1 MINRYNNSGRIHMQN
16 TDTTKY
22 IIHSK
27 INADGV
33 IERPDIVGAIFGQTE
48 GLLGADL
55 DLRDL
60 QKTGRIGR
68 IEVMVTAKGGKTKG
82 NIFVPSSLDKVET
95 SILAASLETIDRV
108 GPCSAKIEVFQVEDV
123 RAVKR
128 KKIIERAK
136 LIFTKMFDETVPESQ
151 ELADEVRQ
159 SVRVDE
165 LTYYGKSRIPCGPN
179 VLNSDAIIILEGRA
193 DILNLLRYGIKNT
206 ICVGGTNI
214 PPEVAELTKKKTVT
228 AFTDGDRGG
237 ELIIRELL
245 QVADIDYVARA
256 PDGKCVEDLVQK
268 EIIRALRRK
277 VPVEQIIEKYGIQ
290 ERENEDSA
298 CRLERVSKRKIRAPE
313 IVPRIA
319 EKKLHKRVKVHRV
332 SPKADIHEEEFP
344 EEMEETGP
352 ERAPE
357 KIFEK
362 VTERIPERPAEKTSA
377 AAERVEAR
385 TSVAKPAVMARA
397 VPATRVTRGKAAA
410 EKGPAVK
417 VPGGEAVRVSPA
429 PARQAPAP
437 VSPEAIRFRPHVD
450 ALKGTLTARILDSDD
465 KVIEEIAVRDLASR
479 LKNYRDNVKSVV
491 FDGVI
496 TQRLVDIAS
505 SNEIKNLIGVKIGN
519 IAKVPADM
527 EVLTSSML

>member
-1 MINRYNNSGRIHMQN
+1 MQN

-27 INADGV
+27 IAADGV

-108 GPCSAKIEVFQVEDV
+108 GPCSARIEVFQIEDV

-151 ELADEVRQ
+151 ELSDEVRQ

-165 LTYYGKSRIPCGPN
+165 LTYYGKSRIPAGPN
-179 VLNSDAIIILEGRA
+179 VVNSDAIIIVEGRA

-277 VPVEQIIEKYGIQ
+277 VPVEQIVEKYGIQ
-290 ERENEDSA
+290 EREVDEGA
-298 CRLERVSKRKIRAPE
+298 CRLERIPKRKIRAPE
-313 IVPRIA
+313 IVPGA
-319 EKKLHKRVKVHRV
+319 ADKKLHKRVKVHRV
-332 SPKADIHEEEFP
+332 SSMPDLYEEEIS
-344 EEMEETGP
+344 EEELEEAG
-352 ERAPE
+352 PE

-362 VTERIPERPAEKTSA
+362 VSERVNGKITEKIPEKTFEKVFEKSPLILEQAEVKSI
-377 AAERVEAR
+377 
-385 TSVAKPAVMARA
+385 VAKPPVSARGA
-397 VPATRVTRGKAAA
+397 PATRVPRGKPQDN
-410 EKGPAVK
+410 KISPVK
-417 VPGGEAVRVSPA
+417 VTGSEAVRVSAA
-429 PARQAPAP
+429 PVKVAP
-437 VSPEAIRFRPHVD
+437 VSSPEAVRFRPHAE
-450 ALKGTLTARILDSDD
+450 ALKGTLTARILDPQD

-479 LKNYRDNVKSVV
+479 LKAYKDNVLSVV

-505 SNEIKNLIGVKIGN
+505 SNSIKNLIGVKIGN
-519 IAKVPADM
+519 IAKIPTDM
-527 EVLTSSML
+527 EILTSGML

>member
-1 MINRYNNSGRIHMQN
+1 MQN

-68 IEVMVTAKGGKTKG
+68 IEVLVTAKGGKTKG

-108 GPCSAKIEVFQVEDV
+108 GPCSAKIEVSQVEDV

-165 LTYYGKSRIPCGPN
+165 LTYYGKSKIPCGPN
-179 VLNSDAIIILEGRA
+179 VLNSDAIIIVEGRA

-214 PPEVAELTKKKTVT
+214 PPEVADLTKKKTVT

-237 ELIIRELL
+237 ELIVRELL

-290 ERENEDSA
+290 EREVEEDA
-298 CRLERVSKRKIRAPE
+298 CRVERIPKRKNRAPE
-313 IVPRIA
+313 VVPRIA
-319 EKKLHKRVKVHRV
+319 ETKLHKRVKIHRV
-332 SPKADIHEEEFP
+332 SPKSDFYGEKLQKEDVIEGE
-344 EEMEETGP
+344 GYG
-352 ERAPE
+352 
-357 KIFEK
+357 KIFEEGHEK
-362 VTERIPERPAEKTSA
+362 IPEKLPKKTFEKVYGKDFPVTEQVETRPVVANSTVLSRPSQK
-377 AAERVEAR
+377 AR
-385 TSVAKPAVMARA
+385 TL
-397 VPATRVTRGKAAA
+397 RGKSPNDKVSAM
-410 EKGPAVK
+410 K

-429 PARQAPAP
+429 PARIAS
-437 VSPEAIRFRPHVD
+437 VSPEALRFRPHVE
-450 ALKGTLTARILDSDD
+450 ALKGTLTARILDPED
-465 KVIEEIAVRDLASR
+465 KVVEEIAVRDLASR
-479 LKNYRDNVKSVV
+479 LKAYKDDVLSVV

-505 SNEIKNLIGVKIGN
+505 SNAIKSLIGIKIGN
-519 IAKVPADM
+519 IAKIPADM
-527 EVLTSSML
+527 EILTSKML

>member
-1 MINRYNNSGRIHMQN
+1 MQN

-179 VLNSDAIIILEGRA
+179 VLNSDAIIIVEGRA
-193 DILNLLRYGIKNT
+193 DILSLLRYGIKNT

-277 VPVEQIIEKYGIQ
+277 VPVEQIIEKYGLQ
-290 ERENEDSA
+290 ERQGEEEA
-298 CRLERVSKRKIRAPE
+298 CRIERSSKRKMRAPE
-313 IVPRIA
+313 VVPRIA

-332 SPKADIHEEEFP
+332 SSKSDLYEEEP
-344 EEMEETGP
+344 LEEET
-352 ERAPE
+352 EEVISEKAFEKIPE
-357 KIFEK
+357 KVPEKTFEK
-362 VTERIPERPAEKTSA
+362 VSERVPVMAEKVEARHVVAKPPASSRAVTATRVPRGKPPAEKVS
-377 AAERVEAR
+377 
-385 TSVAKPAVMARA
+385 
-397 VPATRVTRGKAAA
+397 
-410 EKGPAVK
+410 AVK

-429 PARQAPAP
+429 PVKTVP
-437 VSPEAIRFRPHVD
+437 VSSPEAVRFRPHVE
-450 ALKGTLTARILDSDD
+450 ALKGTLTARILDSED
-465 KVIEEIAVRDLASR
+465 KVIEEIAVRDLATR
-479 LKNYRDNVKSVV
+479 LKTYKDNIRSVV

-505 SNEIKNLIGVKIGN
+505 SNAIKNLIGVKIGN

>member
-1 MINRYNNSGRIHMQN
+1 MQN

-237 ELIIRELL
+237 ELIVRELL

-290 ERENEDSA
+290 EKEIEDSA
-298 CRLERVSKRKIRAPE
+298 CRLERVSKRKMRTPE

-332 SPKADIHEEEFP
+332 SPKAEIHEEEFP
-344 EEMEETGP
+344 EEIEEKGP
-352 ERAPE
+352 EKAPE
-357 KIFEK
+357 KVFEK
-362 VTERIPERPAEKTSA
+362 VTERIPERHAEKTPAPAEK
-377 AAERVEAR
+377 VEAR
-385 TSVAKPAVMARA
+385 LVSKPAVMARA
-397 VPATRVTRGKAAA
+397 VPVTRVPRGKPAA
-410 EKGPAVK
+410 EKGQVVK

-429 PARQAPAP
+429 PARPVPAP
-437 VSPEAIRFRPHVD
+437 ISPEAARFRPHVD
-450 ALKGTLTARILDSDD
+450 ALKGTLTARILDSED

-505 SNEIKNLIGVKIGN
+505 SNAIKNLIGVKIGN
-519 IAKVPADM
+519 LAKVPADM

>member
-1 MINRYNNSGRIHMQN
+1 MQN

-22 IIHSK
+22 IIHAK

-136 LIFTKMFDETVPESQ
+136 IIFTKMFDETVPESQ

-179 VLNSDAIIILEGRA
+179 VLNSDAIIIVEGRA

-256 PDGKCVEDLVQK
+256 PDGKGVEDLVQK
-268 EIIRALRRK
+268 EIIRTLRRK

-290 ERENEDSA
+290 EKEVEEGTS
-298 CRLERVSKRKIRAPE
+298 RLERISKRKMRAPE
-313 IVPRIA
+313 VVPRIA

-332 SPKADIHEEEFP
+332 STKPDLYEEELP
-344 EEMEETGP
+344 EEEEMEEAGP
-352 ERAPE
+352 EKTFEKISEKSLEKVPE
-357 KIFEK
+357 KTFEK
-362 VTERIPERPAEKTSA
+362 ISEKSPVIV
-377 AAERVEAR
+377 ERVEAR
-385 TSVAKPAVMARA
+385 PVVAKPPVLARA
-397 VPATRVTRGKAAA
+397 VPAARVPRGKPPA
-410 EKGPAVK
+410 EKVSAVK

-429 PARQAPAP
+429 PVRKAP
-437 VSPEAIRFRPHVD
+437 VSPEAVRFRPHAE
-450 ALKGTLTARILDSDD
+450 ALKGTLTARILDSED

-479 LKNYRDNVKSVV
+479 LKTYKDNIQSVV

-505 SNEIKNLIGVKIGN
+505 SNAIKNLIGVKIGN
-519 IAKVPADM
+519 LAKVPADM
-527 EVLTSSML
+527 EVLTSGML